1 MGAVYVSVEEAL
13 ALLFGQDRSQ
23 ARHHSLATYVLL
35 RGVTLL
41 VRCGNKVPPPPAASC
56 TAAVPHPRQHRPAA
70 GQHTSLAASNVSCP
84 TPTQG
89 EAGAGS
95 RHQDGKGPMPGV
107 LPASRSRAS
116 AFLPAALGQQEIQ
129 PPPQLA
135 HPSQHHRS
143 NRQHGDP
150 ASTANG
156 GGSDSSESNNSSSST
171 VVVVNPHSAPNPGQ
185 GVPSRQ
191 SATESHL
198 HTHPNCPNYLH
209 PSTHGS
215 KGSGQDS
222 GASSHSSSSA
232 SLSLSPAGP
241 VGSVQLAWWRRV
253 HSLLAPTRWRHGDVL
268 LMCAASAQAT
278 IPNSLCASTQ
288 HPDPCT
294 SGDLLSRQRCCL
306 QIVYSFIMQPS
317 SLPPSYIR
325 FIMRQAGKEPHVWTA
340 VREQALRNWRLLG
353 LGLHV
358 PPTAQALL
366 LGQPLTPC
374 EFWHPGQSCLEH
386 TLTNVPASYARAL
399 AVYVP
404 VYLVPALL
412 VHRQK
417 LASQPQLL
425 LPKLAQGIGR
435 SALFL
440 TAFIALAFG
449 SVCAGFAVTGVS
461 TGPLIAACTAAGGLA
476 VLLEKKSRRMELALY
491 CLSRA
496 AESSCRCS
504 CSRCNAPSSVQAM
517 QAMQAAWHTIGCLV
531 EWGWL
536 PSALLPRR
544 LDVMLFAAGCA
555 AIMHCYSV
563 PARSDGAGQH
573 RDVFRSKYLNVL
585 DFIFGNSGV
594 MRGQITHQPSN
605 KDLLSAMS
613 ARLRASASLQCLS
626 RPVPLHAASAPAMLD
641 EPQMATKL
649 AAGCTEEGDGS
660 A

>member
-1 MGAVYVSVEEAL
+1 MC
-13 ALLFGQDRSQ
+13 
-23 ARHHSLATYVLL
+23 
-35 RGVTLL
+35 L
-41 VRCGNKVPPPPAASC
+41 V
-56 TAAVPHPRQHRPAA
+56 
-70 GQHTSLAASNVSCP
+70 
-84 TPTQG
+84 
-89 EAGAGS
+89 
-95 RHQDGKGPMPGV
+95 
-107 LPASRSRAS
+107 
-116 AFLPAALGQQEIQ
+116 
-129 PPPQLA
+129 
-135 HPSQHHRS
+135 
-143 NRQHGDP
+143 
-150 ASTANG
+150 NG
-156 GGSDSSESNNSSSST
+156 Y
-171 VVVVNPHSAPNPGQ
+171 P
-185 GVPSRQ
+185 
-191 SATESHL
+191 
-198 HTHPNCPNYLH
+198 
-209 PSTHGS
+209 
-215 KGSGQDS
+215 
-222 GASSHSSSSA
+222 
-232 SLSLSPAGP
+232 
-241 VGSVQLAWWRRV
+241 
-253 HSLLAPTRWRHGDVL
+253 
-268 LMCAASAQAT
+268 
-278 IPNSLCASTQ
+278 
-288 HPDPCT
+288 
-294 SGDLLSRQRCCL
+294 LSRQRCCL

-461 TGPLIAACTAAGGLA
+461 SGPLIAACTAAGGLA

-496 AESSCRCS
+496 AESSCRC
-504 CSRCNAPSSVQAM
+504 
-517 QAMQAAWHTIGCLV
+517 LV

-555 AIMHCYSV
+555 AIMHCYS
-563 PARSDGAGQH
+563 DGAGQH

-585 DFIFGNSGV
+585 DFIFGNSGD
-594 MRGQITHQPSN
+594 T
-605 KDLLSAMS
+605 
-613 ARLRASASLQCLS
+613 
-626 RPVPLHAASAPAMLD
+626 
-641 EPQMATKL
+641 
-649 AAGCTEEGDGS
+649 
-660 A
+660 